1 METVIRIQPREYV
14 HVLDT
19 NENITKV
26 VVGPRTYTKQDHE
39 HVVLPPTKMINV
51 PPRHFVT
58 IFNPHQRQED
68 GTPMTDEN
76 GTIKLTYGETEVRLT
91 EDWPEPFPLYPGE
104 VQVGSVEG
112 LTIVE
117 KHSALRLRAAR
128 DFDDEGGHQRKAGDV
143 WLFKGPATYTPRVEE
158 EVVEV
163 VHALTIKSNCALKL
177 RALRDCVDISGEE
190 RKVGEEWLVRQVGT
204 YLPAVDEE
212 VVTTLKA
219 HILTEKKALHLR
231 ATKTYSDVYGVER
244 QAGSEWLVTFDLA
257 DTHIEDVYEQ
267 VLGTVAI
274 TTLTQRQYCVV
285 VNPYEADSSEGGKPT
300 QRLGGRKLIKGERSF
315 FLKPGEILA
324 EGIQDIYVLAEDEA
338 LLLQALQSFS
348 AAGDADGAS
357 PSTDADVAAEQ
368 TRYEAGDRWMVY
380 GPCEYVPPV
389 EVEVL
394 EKRKAM
400 PLDENEGVYV
410 RDKKSG
416 LVRSVIGQ
424 TYMLRPDEE
433 LWEKTLSTEV
443 EALLER
449 QSGGN
454 VYLPPQV
461 PGQASSSSSMVS
473 GQDQKQGGSGSK
485 PTMVRPRGSSQ
496 EAARKL
502 GIPKKSLLGLGDGSD
517 GDKDGFRRDRTR
529 VIAFRVPHNAAVQ
542 VYDYKSKRQ
551 RIVFGPELVM
561 LDPNEQ
567 LTTLSLSGGRPKRP
581 DVIQT
586 LCLMLGPDF
595 MTDVVTVETCDHARL
610 SLQLAYNWHFD
621 VDRSQPQEVGKI
633 FNVRDFVGDA
643 AKAMASRIRAVVA
656 SESFDHFHK
665 YSAKL
670 IRQSIFGVS
679 KDGKIGDEFKF
690 ASNNLVIT
698 NVDIQAVEPVDER
711 TRESLQRS
719 VQLAIEITTASQ
731 EAKAKHEA
739 KREEEEAK
747 GALEQQTIKNHSVAE
762 ESKLRLIEL
771 QAESAIIEA
780 TGAAKAEAQAQTQA
794 ATIEGEAAVKQAE
807 LHAQALRIE
816 TEAKVM
822 QLRASHAAEIA
833 HKTELMKLEVEKAK
847 DLAEIECTK
856 FKQTVDAIGA
866 DTIAQIAQAGPEMQA
881 KLLGGLGLQGYLVT
895 DGKSPINLFQT
906 AQGLVGGGS
915 GSGIGTALGMPG
927 GAMGG
932 GLGGAASAPSSA

>member
-1 METVIRIQPREYV
+1 M
-14 HVLDT
+14 
-19 NENITKV
+19 
-26 VVGPRTYTKQDHE
+26 
-39 HVVLPPTKMINV
+39 
-51 PPRHFVT
+51 
-58 IFNPHQRQED
+58 
-68 GTPMTDEN
+68 
-76 GTIKLTYGETEVRLT
+76 LTYGETEVRLT

-190 RKVGEEWLVRQVGT
+190 RKVGE
-204 YLPAVDEE
+204 
-212 VVTTLKA
+212 
-219 HILTEKKALHLR
+219 
-231 ATKTYSDVYGVER
+231 
-244 QAGSEWLVTFDLA
+244 EWLVTFDLA

-433 LWEKTLSTEV
+433 LWEKTLSTEA

-502 GIPKKSLLGLGDGSD
+502 GIPKKSLLGQADGSD
-517 GDKDGFRRDRTR
+517 GDKDNFSRDRTR

-567 LTTLSLSGGRPKRP
+567 LTTLSL
-581 DVIQT
+581 
-586 LCLMLGPDF
+586 
-595 MTDVVTVETCDHARL
+595 
-610 SLQLAYNWHFD
+610 Y
-621 VDRSQPQEVGKI
+621 
-633 FNVRDFVGDA
+633 
-643 AKAMASRIRAVVA
+643 
-656 SESFDHFHK
+656 
-665 YSAKL
+665 
-670 IRQSIFGVS
+670 
-679 KDGKIGDEFKF
+679 
-690 ASNNLVIT
+690 
-698 NVDIQAVEPVDER
+698 
-711 TRESLQRS
+711 
-719 VQLAIEITTASQ
+719 
-731 EAKAKHEA
+731 
-739 KREEEEAK
+739 
-747 GALEQQTIKNHSVAE
+747 
-762 ESKLRLIEL
+762 
-771 QAESAIIEA
+771 
-780 TGAAKAEAQAQTQA
+780 
-794 ATIEGEAAVKQAE
+794 
-807 LHAQALRIE
+807 
-816 TEAKVM
+816 
-822 QLRASHAAEIA
+822 
-833 HKTELMKLEVEKAK
+833 
-847 DLAEIECTK
+847 
-856 FKQTVDAIGA
+856 
-866 DTIAQIAQAGPEMQA
+866 
-881 KLLGGLGLQGYLVT
+881 
-895 DGKSPINLFQT
+895 
-906 AQGLVGGGS
+906 
-915 GSGIGTALGMPG
+915 
-927 GAMGG
+927 
-932 GLGGAASAPSSA
+932 